1 MTHSFQIL
9 QMILKMEI
17 NLGVSINASPSSR
30 HNQPELNIV
39 CIDPHYLFRDY
50 NNRIQIFSL
59 LSQETGFGAILEKDF
74 WPPLLPPP
82 PRHKNMY
89 KMFILR
95 NKRTFFFFLIVLLCS
110 QVRIGCGPTLRL
122 RYAALRY
129 GQDTRTCA
137 AAMVHLAAEDVRLVK
152 VRFSARSWH
161 G

>member
-1 MTHSFQIL
+1 MHHHHL
-9 QMILKMEI
+9 
-17 NLGVSINASPSSR
+17 
-30 HNQPELNIV
+30 

-95 NKRTFFFFLIVLLCS
+95 NKRTFFFCLIVLLCS
-110 QVRIGCGPTLRL
+110 
-122 RYAALRY
+122 
-129 GQDTRTCA
+129 
-137 AAMVHLAAEDVRLVK
+137 
-152 VRFSARSWH
+152 
-161 G
+161 